1 MVFKGG
7 TNVCSPPGRSW
18 ACKLELT
25 IYVLGVKNPHRLG
38 MFLLQ
43 DVFLCVPGSKLP
55 LYGRGGS

>member
-18 ACKLELT
+18 AYKLELT
-25 IYVLGVKNPHRLG
+25 IYVLGVKKPHRLG

-43 DVFLCVPGSKLP
+43 DVFLCVPGV
-55 LYGRGGS
+55 